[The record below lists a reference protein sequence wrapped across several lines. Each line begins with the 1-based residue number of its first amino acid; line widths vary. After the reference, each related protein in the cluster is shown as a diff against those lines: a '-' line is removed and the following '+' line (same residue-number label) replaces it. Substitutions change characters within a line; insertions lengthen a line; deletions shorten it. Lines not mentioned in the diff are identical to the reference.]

1 MKNFTF
7 NLPKNPPQWV
17 PAKLQAR
24 AVAKLPSHPP
34 AASNFNPPAKPRLL
48 DEIIADIQNGEA
60 GNLTQIEWVYCL
72 YNKPVWDAQHPDASS
87 ATSEAIWE
95 AAVSN
100 ASLRRRLLW
109 RLALYHILKSNV
121 NNLETEKSTAPPL
134 APSLIESFSIFAP
147 RAKGDDTLAVQLIR
161 VFAGSQQPASDIA
174 KISWQYTITPKELVR
189 RAGLPARVSAV
200 EAAYERVASLFPAK
214 STPNKK
220 EAEWLLRCL
229 QQMSPQHQ
237 LAAVEELLPKMPA
250 EVAGKMPDVLNFIGR
265 NYSTGSTGSRWHEL
279 SDSAKSALRRSLGAL
294 NYSYFQ
300 QLVNL
305 LARMLRLEDEQI
317 AQLEMRRDFWANYSE
332 SIERIRMV
340 LPQSSV
346 SALGYQLQLKV
357 DIIAEEDSD
366 VTEIC
371 IFDFGQCFGI
381 EFLRGRGGELRL
393 LPRKPETELILFG
406 PSKMSVKRL
415 RRLGGE
421 VFDRLLFWQT
431 FGEKGLREKKIFPNE
446 GTEYFTGLPRDR
458 GKYSRSNGLPV
469 PSEKEI
475 KERDKQLK
483 QWQKEMEQLEG

>member
-1 MKNFTF
+1 MKQFTF
-7 NLPKNPPQWV
+7 NFPQNPPQWV

-24 AVAKLPSHPP
+24 AIANR
-34 AASNFNPPAKPRLL
+34 ASNPPVASSINPPAKPRQI

-60 GNLTQIEWVYCL
+60 CNLTQIEWVYCL
-72 YNKPVWDAQHPDASS
+72 YNKPVWDAQHPDASA

-100 ASLRRRLLW
+100 SLLKRRLLW
-109 RLALYHILKSNV
+109 RLAIYHIHKSDV
-121 NNLETEKSTAPPL
+121 NTLETEKTTAPPL

-161 VFAGSQQPASDIA
+161 VFAGSQPSSDIA

-200 EAAYERVASLFPAK
+200 EAAYERLAALFPAK
-214 STPNKK
+214 STPNKQ

-229 QQMSPQHQ
+229 QQMSPQQ
-237 LAAVEELLPKMPA
+237 QVAAVEELLAKMPA
-250 EVAGKMPDVLNFIGR
+250 EVAGKMPEVLNLIR
-265 NYSTGSTGSRWHEL
+265 QNYSAGSTGSRWHQL

-305 LARMLRLEDEQI
+305 LARMLRLQDEEI
-317 AQLEMRRDFWANYSE
+317 TQLEMRRDFWANYSE

-357 DIIAEEDSD
+357 DILAEEDSD
-366 VTEIC
+366 VTEVC
-371 IFDFGQCFGI
+371 IFDFGECFGV

-393 LPRKPETELILFG
+393 LPRKTETELILFG

-431 FGEKGLREKKIFPNE
+431 FCEKGLREKNIFPNE

-469 PSEKEI
+469 PSEKEL
-475 KERDKQLK
+475 KEREKQLK
-483 QWQKEMEQLEG
+483 QWQKEMEQLER